1 MKMTNAESHD
11 SAAIIQLINLYG
23 FAVDTQRWDLFDR
36 IFASDVDA
44 DYSAAAHWR
53 ELKSFKADFAA
64 FHAPFDSTQHCMM
77 NHLVHVDGDT
87 AQAFTY
93 GTWRL
98 IRRAAEGLP
107 LWDGSGWYEDEL
119 VRSAAGW
126 RIKQR
131 ICRVVW
137 WTGNPLVNETIPG
150 VKFELDSIAL
160 RREAQAG
167 RVKFLSAIAANRS

>member
-1 MKMTNAESHD
+1 MTTANNDDGS
-11 SAAIIQLINLYG
+11 IIQLINLYG
-23 FAVDTQRWDLFDR
+23 FAVDTQHWDLFDR
-36 IFASDVDA
+36 IFANDVDA
-44 DYSAAAHWR
+44 DYSASAHWGD
-53 ELKSFKADFAA
+53 LKSFKADFAA

-126 RIKQR
+126 RIKHR

-150 VKFELDSIAL
+150 VKFELDSVVL

-167 RVKFLSAIAANRS
+167 KVKFLNAIEAK